1 MEKVTRIPN
10 LFGID
15 GYALPSEFQK
25 EPEQERK
32 EQEEDFG
39 KILDFEIGRRKHNA
53 KTGRARR
60 DSVLHR
66 REP

>member
-15 GYALPSEFQK
+15 GYALPEEFKRYK
-25 EPEQERK
+25 EPK
-32 EQEEDFG
+32 QEEPEEEFG
-39 KILDFEIGRRKHNA
+39 KVLDFEIGRLKHDKKNRRP
-53 KTGRARR
+53 GR

>member
-25 EPEQERK
+25 YKEPRQK
-32 EQEEDFG
+32 VQEEDFG

-53 KTGRARR
+53 KTGRARC
-60 DSVLHR
+60 DSVLPR